1 VTSAGG
7 RPVLEPPIRKGPH
20 KGLFVVLVG
29 VSKWRSAWPVPG
41 TFRHPREPST
51 LARDDADRT
60 IPAWLDAPRTDRL
73 GVLAVGCVA
82 GVGAIASRCRAH
94 IPGRCEISG
103 SPVEIRRCS
112 RNCEAPSGDKPG
124 TLLTPRC
131 KPSEEGVARV
141 AVRRPPETSLLRI
154 SRRFFYVT
162 CGAHRGCGGGCA
174 VCVGS
179 YASAAGSPLLP
190 VAPMTSSSET
200 TPAGSCSGE

>member
-1 VTSAGG
+1 L
-7 RPVLEPPIRKGPH
+7 PVHE
-20 KGLFVVLVG
+20 
-29 VSKWRSAWPVPG
+29 
-41 TFRHPREPST
+41 
-51 LARDDADRT
+51 ADRA
-60 IPAWLDAPRTDRL
+60 IRAWLDPPRNGPPGRPA
-73 GVLAVGCVA
+73 GGCVA
-82 GVGAIASRCRAH
+82 GAGAVASGCRAH

-141 AVRRPPETSLLRI
+141 AVGRPPETSLLRVP
-154 SRRFFYVT
+154 RRFFYVT
-162 CGAHRGCGGGCA
+162 CGAHRGRGGGCA

-190 VAPMTSSSET
+190 VAPMTKLLAFHPNAEAIAAFSPDLFVVSRSSIASPRPSSPSSSET
-200 TPAGSCSGE
+200 TRAGSCSGE

>member
-1 VTSAGG
+1 VPRALACARFARRRLLSLTD
-7 RPVLEPPIRKGPH
+7 RR
-20 KGLFVVLVG
+20 
-29 VSKWRSAWPVPG
+29 RSARDLWPQALEFG
-41 TFRHPREPST
+41 ELGSIASIYGSGILGAF
-51 LARDDADRT
+51 DACACMTPTERSGLGL
-60 IPAWLDAPRTDRL
+60 IHQETDRL
-73 GVLAVGCVA
+73 GVLAVSCVA
-82 GVGAIASRCRAH
+82 GVGAIASGCRAH

-162 CGAHRGCGGGCA
+162 CGAHRGRGGGCA

-179 YASAAGSPLLP
+179 YASAAGQP
-190 VAPMTSSSET
+190 SSSET
-200 TPAGSCSGE
+200 TRAGSCSGE